1 MSEALDLLR
10 KLAEVDEALHKVA
23 GRLADIAG
31 EEERLRARI
40 AQVDTAFARRKEEH
54 QKLRRT
60 AQERTL
66 EVDATDAKIREY
78 QRKLEHDIIPY
89 KEMEFLREQVQ
100 VLRAKLDALSEE
112 ALKLMEAVEED
123 AKKLI
128 QDEASYR
135 EQRAQLEGEI
145 QGLGQRREE
154 LKREQGLLESQRG
167 ELISRLPAQLRQHY
181 EKLRE
186 RFPNPV
192 VYVNGQACG
201 GCHLRLSEATLL
213 KLHEGREV
221 VTCEHCARFLVL
233 RWG

>member
-1 MSEALDLLR
+1 MSEALRLLR
-10 KLAEVDEALHKVA
+10 TLAEVDELLQKLA

-40 AQVDTAFARRKEEH
+40 AQVDADFARRKEEH
-54 QKLRRT
+54 RKLRLA
-60 AQERTL
+60 AQERTA

-78 QRKLEHDIIPY
+78 QRRLEHDIIPY
-89 KEMEFLREQVQ
+89 KEMEFLREQVEL
-100 VLRAKLDALSEE
+100 LRTRLDELSEE

-123 AKKLI
+123 AKKLS

-135 EQRAQLEGEI
+135 EHRAQLEGEI
-145 QGLGQRREE
+145 QGLGKKREE
-154 LKREQGLLESQRG
+154 LKSEQERLEERRKGL
-167 ELISRLPAQLRQHY
+167 IAQLPTQIRQHY
-181 EKLRE
+181 EKLRA

-192 VYVNGQACG
+192 VYVNAQTCE

-221 VTCEHCARFLVL
+221 VICEHCSRFLVL
-233 RWG
+233 RA